1 MYIYVYIYIYML
13 LSVWYYQP
21 RFKKVPIVNVDMNL
35 IPTPEQ
41 LLKATVAIRP
51 HQIKKNRL
59 VSWDG
64 LIALKPSSKV
74 VHLLACLEICLHHEI
89 GTPWILEANPWTEP
103 LSRLNILMVLLLRG
117 KQPSHTQIYPK
128 KKDVGCFSI
137 FWVAFPQHIQQN

>member
-1 MYIYVYIYIYML
+1 ML

-89 GTPWILEANPWTEP
+89 GTPLDIGSKSMDRTLVAIE
-103 LSRLNILMVLLLRG
+103 
-117 KQPSHTQIYPK
+117 HTHGFVTK
-128 KKDVGCFSI
+128 G
-137 FWVAFPQHIQQN
+137 